1 MTPDEVAEIVGRT
14 GLERH
19 TARTITTLP
28 ALQRELAD
36 IQERGYAIDE
46 EENEANIRCLA
57 APLRGAD
64 GRTIGAV
71 SISTITFVVPAEEL
85 LGLVPALVNTTAR
98 VGELFA

>member
-1 MTPDEVAEIVGRT
+1 VTPDEVAEIVGRT
-14 GLERH
+14 GLERR

-36 IQERGYAIDE
+36 IQERGYALDE

-71 SISTITFVVPAEEL
+71 GISTITFVVP
-85 LGLVPALVNTTAR
+85 PR
-98 VGELFA
+98 SCSDSFPR